1 LENVVTPQIEGKRWG
16 FWATLGFSSI
26 IVAVYLAVQFFI
38 IGVLYGTKLMSSPKL
53 SQDEFINSIVNDGF
67 FLSISTIFSAW
78 LCMVLIILFV
88 AIRDDNTIRQY
99 LNLNKISIKTTLI
112 WLVGIYIFLIGWNQ
126 IYTIYNL
133 EQPGFIVEVYK
144 SASNITLLWIAI
156 VIAAPVLEE
165 FFFRGF
171 LFDGLRDSKLGSV
184 GAIIITAGFWGLI
197 HQQYGTLEIAFIM
210 ILGVLFGIA
219 RIQTRSL
226 YTPIIMHMLVN
237 LNAMW
242 AVSLMTQGQ

>member
-1 LENVVTPQIEGKRWG
+1 
-16 FWATLGFSSI
+16 
-26 IVAVYLAVQFFI
+26 
-38 IGVLYGTKLMSSPKL
+38 
-53 SQDEFINSIVNDGF
+53 
-67 FLSISTIFSAW
+67 
-78 LCMVLIILFV
+78 
-88 AIRDDNTIRQY
+88 
-99 LNLNKISIKTTLI
+99 
-112 WLVGIYIFLIGWNQ
+112 
-126 IYTIYNL
+126 
-133 EQPGFIVEVYK
+133 
-144 SASNITLLWIAI
+144 LWIAI